1 MEVSLLTLNRVEVF
15 PQILNHFV
23 GKTQIQAVVSL
34 LSLKQVGYFLQILIP
49 LEVRSQNQA
58 VDLWMSLIQEE
69 VKWMSLSQVGEIQKI
84 QSQVV
89 VSLQILFLREVLSQS
104 REEVSL
110 LILSRVEVFLQILNH
125 PEVWSQ
131 SQVVAFLLRMSRVG
145 FFLQILILQ
154 GVKSQNQAVDLW
166 MSLIQE
172 EVKWMSLSQEGE
184 MRKIQNQVVVSLQI
198 LFLREVLIQSREE
211 VCLQTLNHQEV

>member
-1 MEVSLLTLNRVEVF
+1 M
-15 PQILNHFV
+15 
-23 GKTQIQAVVSL
+23 GKTQIQVVASL
-34 LSLKQVGYFLQILIP
+34 LS
-49 LEVRSQNQA
+49 
-58 VDLWMSLIQEE
+58 
-69 VKWMSLSQVGEIQKI
+69 

-89 VSLQILFLREVLSQS
+89 VCLQTQ
-104 REEVSL
+104 
-110 LILSRVEVFLQILNH
+110 NH
-125 PEVWSQ
+125 QEGLSQ
-131 SQVVAFLLRMSRVG
+131 SQVVAFLLSPSRVG